1 MLLLFFPLAAALGLR
16 GAAAGQAQTAA
27 TARGG
32 LDEVISLLQGMLQK
46 FAAHFNEDRTNW
58 ESYSALA
65 DEQET
70 DKQAFLT
77 DQKSLLSST
86 TALLNAK
93 RDEVAKLT
101 TDLQTL
107 ATDIAQTQSS
117 LKELADLRAKEHEQH
132 EAELA
137 DLLKSI
143 AAVTKATEVLAGQ
156 YAATPENVALIRRTV
171 QMGITSLQVSGRQV
185 QGLPSGTTEFLQGAN
200 PDWLKKDGSAYETY
214 NTQGGGTTVLN
225 MLENLRLQLEE
236 TKTQSISKETE
247 SRQQYEET
255 RLAKEEELQRS
266 QMEQKEKA
274 ARKLEAEATVEEC
287 VATIDQA
294 NTAVQEAEEFLRT
307 LAADRQKFQAE
318 FDDRNKLRQ
327 AERAATQAA
336 LDALQQVS
344 AGNSVAFLQVSA
356 VNSVAFLQVRARD
369 SGFVRA
375 DSGFREI
382 AASSAALPVP
392 VSPEAAIAHLSGSF
406 DIESPQIAMITAAI
420 KNTAVASQEPGY
432 MDQTQTQ
439 RFSGDSMQPVKNL
452 LHELIRK
459 LEEEASA
466 ESSHH
471 DWCETEKETS
481 TSSQKDREHQI
492 HTMKERIAGDTTTVS
507 TLKSSI
513 LFLQDEL
520 ARIAK
525 ETDEA
530 VQLRKQE
537 HEAFLKAK
545 ADHDE
550 VISALERAVTALSN
564 QFAFLQT
571 QGAQSPFAEYDSTG
585 AGSASVIEMLQDLLN
600 RYSQARQSVVK
611 GEEDAVKAHEELLA
625 TNEAFRVD
633 TTNLKNSKTSNRR
646 ALLGEL
652 TANKEA
658 MKTSLLELQQVNQ
671 YLQDLRPSCDD
682 IRSTFEERKKR
693 REAEIAALK
702 EALSVISDPSASA
715 AP

>member
-1 MLLLFFPLAAALGLR
+1 MLDNLR
-16 GAAAGQAQTAA
+16 G
-27 TARGG
+27 
-32 LDEVISLLQGMLQK
+32 
-46 FAAHFNEDRTNW
+46 
-58 ESYSALA
+58 
-65 DEQET
+65 
-70 DKQAFLT
+70 
-77 DQKSLLSST
+77 
-86 TALLNAK
+86 
-93 RDEVAKLT
+93 
-101 TDLQTL
+101 
-107 ATDIAQTQSS
+107 
-117 LKELADLRAKEHEQH
+117 
-132 EAELA
+132 
-137 DLLKSI
+137 
-143 AAVTKATEVLAGQ
+143 
-156 YAATPENVALIRRTV
+156 
-171 QMGITSLQVSGRQV
+171 
-185 QGLPSGTTEFLQGAN
+185 
-200 PDWLKKDGSAYETY
+200 
-214 NTQGGGTTVLN
+214 
-225 MLENLRLQLEE
+225 QLEE
-236 TKTQSISKETE
+236 TKTQSISKE
-247 SRQQYEET
+247 
-255 RLAKEEELQRS
+255 LQRS
-266 QMEQKEKA
+266 TTDQKEKS
-274 ARKLEAEATVEEC
+274 ARKLEAEATVEQC

-294 NTAVQEAEEFLRT
+294 TTGIQEAEEFLRT
-307 LAADRQKFQAE
+307 LAADKQKFQAE

-344 AGNSVAFLQVSA
+344 AGNSVAFLQV
-356 VNSVAFLQVRARD
+356 RAR
-369 SGFVRA
+369 

-420 KNTAVASQEPGY
+420 KHTAVAAQEPGY

-459 LEEEASA
+459 LEEEAST

-530 VQLRKQE
+530 VALRKKE

-550 VISALERAVTALSN
+550 VISALERAVTALSS

-652 TANKEA
+652 TANKGA

-671 YLQDLRPSCDD
+671 YLSDLRPSCDD

-715 AP
+715 PA